1 MKYTSQRGTKDILP
15 DEINIW
21 QHIENLF
28 HSTFKKFGYCEIR
41 TPIFEQTDLFV
52 RGIGGS
58 TDIVSKEMYTFLDK
72 GERSVTLRPEGTAP
86 IVRSAIQNNLLSKDK
101 ITKLYYIGPM
111 FRYERPQAGRYRQ
124 FNQAGV
130 EVFGSSSPF
139 VDADVISS
147 CINYFEL
154 LGIKSLEVNLNSV
167 GCFTCRPKFVEKLK
181 NSLEKSLTDLCLDCK
196 ERFVSNPLRI
206 LDCKNESCKKII
218 SSVMP
223 EINYLCDDCKE
234 HLHDLLEA
242 LLSINR
248 NVKINPNLVRGL
260 DYYTKTTFEIISNEL
275 GAQNAVCG
283 GGRYD
288 TLVKEMGGQDIPA
301 FGFALGIER
310 LIEVIKAQNISAPK
324 NNGLFI
330 YLITLGDEAQKKS
343 FKILNDLRK
352 NGFSSDMNYFN
363 KSLKSQLKNADNL
376 CAKYVLI
383 IGDDEIKKN
392 IFILRNMETMEQ
404 KEIDEEGLM
413 KELNE
418 KK

>member
-15 DEINIW
+15 DEIGIW

-28 HSTFKKFGYCEIR
+28 HSAFKKFGYCEIR

-52 RGIGGS
+52 RSIGGS

-72 GERSVTLRPEGTAP
+72 GERSITLRPEGTAP
-86 IVRSAIQNNLLSKDK
+86 IVRAGIQNNLLSKDK
-101 ITKLYYIGPM
+101 ITKLYYIGSM

-124 FNQAGV
+124 FNQAGA
-130 EVFGSSSPF
+130 EVFGSGSPL

-147 CINYFEL
+147 CINFFEL
-154 LGIKSLEVNLNSV
+154 LGLKSLEVNLNSV
-167 GCFTCRPKFVEKLK
+167 GCLTCRPKFVEKLK
-181 NSLEKSLTDLCLDCK
+181 KSLEKSLTDLCSDCK
-196 ERFVSNPLRI
+196 ERFASNPLRI

-218 SSVMP
+218 SLIMP
-223 EINYLCDDCKE
+223 EINFLCDDCKL
-234 HLHDLLEA
+234 HLNALVEA
-242 LLSINR
+242 LVSAGK
-248 NVKINPNLVRGL
+248 NVKLNPKLVRGL

-288 TLVKEMGGQDIPA
+288 SLVEEMGGQDIPA
-301 FGFALGIER
+301 FGFAVGIER
-310 LIEVIKAQNISAPK
+310 LIEVVKAQNVSIPAS
-324 NNGLFI
+324 GGIFI
-330 YLITLGDEAQKKS
+330 YLISLGEEAQKKS

-352 NGFSSDMNYFN
+352 KGFSCDMNYFN
-363 KSLKSQLKNADNL
+363 KSLKSQLKNADNSG
-376 CAKYVLI
+376 AKYVLI

-392 IFILRNMETMEQ
+392 IFILRNMETMSQE
-404 KEIDEEGLM
+404 EIREEDLFGA
-413 KELNE
+413 LNA